1 MRPLLALIFSVLL
14 AYPALAFETDP
25 SIRPVFEP
33 SGAFGFCLGEQAYAD
48 GRKLTLALSPKEEIN
63 IGVAILGAGFKKG
76 ARYDVALIVGEGK
89 PRKIRTQALD
99 ETTLL
104 LQMGGNAAFQ
114 NSLLEAK
121 SLTIGAGKRT
131 EVFSLPPMD
140 KFLGTLKKCVAENEN
155 KAFPSAAEEEN
166 FPPKIL
172 ALLDSA
178 GLGPV
183 KPLSLADVPPEKRP
197 ADYVWQTGKVIGGIK
212 ERRAPKGE
220 KLFDLIG
227 LHMKGLE
234 KECDGAFKASVEK
247 ERKAPGVV
255 MRLAEAS
262 CGPKPPQQGE
272 TVTVA
277 LVLYLT
283 DAGLFTV
290 FTHEGAGAEKAEALT
305 ARNKVAKAL
314 IKLAEDDMTKK
325 P

>member
-1 MRPLLALIFSVLL
+1 MRPLLALVLSVLL
-14 AYPALAFETDP
+14 ASPSLAAETDP
-25 SIRPVFEP
+25 TIRPVFEP
-33 SGAFGFCLGEQAYAD
+33 DGVFGFCLGEQPYAD

-63 IGVAILGAGFKKG
+63 IGVTILGAGFKRG

-114 NSLLEAK
+114 KSLLEAK
-121 SLTIGAGKRT
+121 ALTIGAGKKT

-140 KFLGTLKKCVAENEN
+140 RFFGTLKKCIAENEN
-155 KAFPSAAEEEN
+155 KTFSTVEN
-166 FPPKIL
+166 DFPPKIL
-172 ALLDSA
+172 ALLESA
-178 GLGPV
+178 GLPSV
-183 KPLSLADVPPEKRP
+183 KPLSLGDVPPEKRP
-197 ADYVWQTGKVIGGIK
+197 ADYVWQTGSVIGGIK
-212 ERRAPKGE
+212 ERRAPKDQ

-227 LHMKGLE
+227 LHLKGLE
-234 KECDGAFKASVEK
+234 KECDGSFKASVEK
-247 ERKAPGVV
+247 EQKGPGVA

-262 CGPKPPQQGE
+262 CGPKAPQQGE

-283 DAGLFTV
+283 DAGLFTI
-290 FTHEGAGAEKAEALT
+290 FTHEGAGADKAEALA

-314 IKLAEDDMTKK
+314 MNLAKEAPSQK